1 MKSRTFAGEP
11 TSAAAARRF
20 VAAELADV
28 SAEALETVTLMVS
41 ELASNAIRHA
51 RTRFRVGVARNGH
64 HLRVEVTDSGQGDP
78 ARRSPDPTEP
88 AGRGLR
94 IVDALADEWGVHHV
108 RDADK
113 TVWFTLDLRRDHTL
127 AS

>member
-1 MKSRTFAGEP
+1 MTAQSFEGAP
-11 TSAAAARRF
+11 VSAAAARRF
-20 VAAELADV
+20 VASQLSDI
-28 SAEALETVTLMVS
+28 STDALEKITLMVS

-51 RTRFRVGVARNGH
+51 RTGFRVGVERTAGVV
-64 HLRVEVTDSGQGDP
+64 RVDVTDSGDGDP

-94 IVDALADEWGVHHV
+94 IVAALADEWGVHHA
-108 RDADK
+108 RGAEK
-113 TVWFTLDLRRDHTL
+113 TVWFTLDVRNDRTL